1 MGSRFS
7 IFIILIVFFTIFN
20 SKLSFSNTGRN
31 IQITDIIVQ
40 NNQRID
46 KETIL
51 SYLGIEPGDKVN
63 YQILNKKL
71 KEMYGLGLFADI
83 KFRVSGDTLI
93 VLIKEN
99 PMINN
104 IDFIGN
110 KRIKEDAMRSEIKL
124 KSRNVY
130 QKSEVQD
137 TIVLIRDLY
146 KRSGY
151 FSAKIKA
158 QINRLSQNRIDI
170 TFRINEGEK
179 TKIKGVKFI
188 GNKIFSDKR
197 LKGVISTK
205 ESKLWRIMSAGDIYD
220 PDRINYDKDLLR
232 RYYLQEGYADFK
244 IISAIAEL
252 TKDKSGFFVTFS
264 VDEGERYKFGK
275 VKIDNKNYKDMDNKE
290 IEKLSKILEGKNYN
304 INKLDM
310 VMKEIREYGGNLGFA
325 FLDVRPNLN
334 KKKETNEIDV
344 TIMVNK
350 SKKIYVNRIEV
361 QGNTRTKEKV
371 IRREMKFNEGDS
383 FSNSKLKR
391 SEQRIRNLG
400 FFETVGSE
408 NMQTKKNDRT
418 DILFKVKEKQ
428 TGQFSVG
435 GGFSST
441 DGALANVGISE
452 KNFLGKGQDLTLK
465 FTVAERA
472 TQLDFGFTEPYFRGK
487 DIALGLDL
495 FKSKVTYADE
505 SSFDND
511 SLGGGLR
518 FGYMLTERTRH
529 SWNFSY
535 KGETIQGVKS
545 GASEFITNQ
554 KGDYT
559 TSQLSHHLTYYGLND
574 RLNPTK
580 GSRLRI
586 SNSLAGLGG
595 NVSYFKSDIGTS
607 WFRSVSDE
615 YVLSMHF
622 KGGYIFGYNDKKV
635 KLKDRYFLGGDSF
648 AGFQTAG
655 LGPRDTT
662 SANKDALGANMM
674 YTLKTE
680 LRVPIPGIAPQ
691 LGINGVFF
699 GLVGAAADIDEDG
712 GNKIKDDSS
721 PRISAG
727 FGVQWKSPFGPVR
740 VDFAHAV
747 MKEDYDQTQ
756 FLKFNFGAGF

>member
-7 IFIILIVFFTIFN
+7 IFIILIVVFTIF
-20 SKLSFSNTGRN
+20 SAKLSFSNTGRN

-51 SYLGIEPGDKVN
+51 TYLGIEPGDKVN

-170 TFRINEGEK
+170 TFKINEGEK

-290 IEKLSKILEGKNYN
+290 IEKLSKILEGKKYN

-344 TIMVNK
+344 TIMINK
-350 SKKIYVNRIEV
+350 SKKIYVNRIQV
-361 QGNTRTKEKV
+361 QGNTRTKDKV

-400 FFETVGSE
+400 FFETVNSE
-408 NMQTKKNDRT
+408 NVQTKKNDRT
-418 DILFKVKEKQ
+418 DIVFKVKEKQ

-535 KGETIQGVKS
+535 KGETIQGVKV
-545 GASEFITNQ
+545 GASDFITSQ

-595 NVSYFKSDIGTS
+595 NVNYFKSDIGTS
-607 WFRSVSDE
+607 WFRSVTDE
-615 YVLSMHF
+615 YVFSMHF

-655 LGPRDTT
+655 IGPRDST

-699 GLVGAAADIDEDG
+699 GVVGTATEIDEDG
-712 GNKIKDDSS
+712 GDKIKDDSS

>member
-7 IFIILIVFFTIFN
+7 IFIILIIVFTIFN
-20 SKLSFSNTGRN
+20 AKLSFSNTGRN

-110 KRIKEDAMRSEIKL
+110 KKIKDDAMRSEIKL

-137 TIVLIRDLY
+137 TIALIRDLY

-197 LKGVISTK
+197 LKGIVSTK

-264 VDEGERYKFGK
+264 VDEGEKYKFGK

-290 IEKLSKILEGKNYN
+290 IEKLSKILEGKKYN

-310 VMKEIREYGGNLGFA
+310 VMKDIREYGGNLGFA

-371 IRREMKFNEGDS
+371 IRREMKLNEGDS

-441 DGALANVGISE
+441 DGALANVGIAE
-452 KNFLGKGQDLTLK
+452 KNFLGKGQDLILK

-574 RLNPTK
+574 RLDPTK
-580 GSRLRI
+580 GSRFRI

-595 NVSYFKSDIGTS
+595 NVNYFKSDIGIS
-607 WFRSVSDE
+607 SFRSVTDE
-615 YVLSMHF
+615 YVVSMHF

-680 LRVPIPGIAPQ
+680 LRVPIPGIATQ

>member
-7 IFIILIVFFTIFN
+7 IFIILIVFFTIF
-20 SKLSFSNTGRN
+20 SAKLSFSNTGRN

-51 SYLGIEPGDKVN
+51 TYLGIEPGDKVN

-137 TIVLIRDLY
+137 TIALIRDLY

-264 VDEGERYKFGK
+264 LDEGERYKFG
-275 VKIDNKNYKDMDNKE
+275 
-290 IEKLSKILEGKNYN
+290 
-304 INKLDM
+304 
-310 VMKEIREYGGNLGFA
+310 
-325 FLDVRPNLN
+325 
-334 KKKETNEIDV
+334 
-344 TIMVNK
+344 
-350 SKKIYVNRIEV
+350 
-361 QGNTRTKEKV
+361 
-371 IRREMKFNEGDS
+371 
-383 FSNSKLKR
+383 
-391 SEQRIRNLG
+391 
-400 FFETVGSE
+400 
-408 NMQTKKNDRT
+408 
-418 DILFKVKEKQ
+418 
-428 TGQFSVG
+428 
-435 GGFSST
+435 
-441 DGALANVGISE
+441 
-452 KNFLGKGQDLTLK
+452 
-465 FTVAERA
+465 
-472 TQLDFGFTEPYFRGK
+472 
-487 DIALGLDL
+487 
-495 FKSKVTYADE
+495 
-505 SSFDND
+505 
-511 SLGGGLR
+511 
-518 FGYMLTERTRH
+518 
-529 SWNFSY
+529 
-535 KGETIQGVKS
+535 
-545 GASEFITNQ
+545 
-554 KGDYT
+554 
-559 TSQLSHHLTYYGLND
+559 
-574 RLNPTK
+574 
-580 GSRLRI
+580 
-586 SNSLAGLGG
+586 
-595 NVSYFKSDIGTS
+595 
-607 WFRSVSDE
+607 
-615 YVLSMHF
+615 
-622 KGGYIFGYNDKKV
+622 
-635 KLKDRYFLGGDSF
+635 
-648 AGFQTAG
+648 
-655 LGPRDTT
+655 
-662 SANKDALGANMM
+662 
-674 YTLKTE
+674 
-680 LRVPIPGIAPQ
+680 
-691 LGINGVFF
+691 
-699 GLVGAAADIDEDG
+699 
-712 GNKIKDDSS
+712 
-721 PRISAG
+721 
-727 FGVQWKSPFGPVR
+727 
-740 VDFAHAV
+740 
-747 MKEDYDQTQ
+747 
-756 FLKFNFGAGF
+756 

>member
-7 IFIILIVFFTIFN
+7 IFIILIVFFTIF
-20 SKLSFSNTGRN
+20 SAKLSFSNTGRN

-110 KRIKEDAMRSEIKL
+110 KKIKDDAMRSEIKL

-170 TFRINEGEK
+170 TFKINEGEK

-197 LKGVISTK
+197 LKGIVSTK

-290 IEKLSKILEGKNYN
+290 IEKLSKILEGKKYN

-310 VMKEIREYGGNLGFA
+310 VMKDIREYGGNLGFA

-334 KKKETNEIDV
+334 KKKETKEIDV

-361 QGNTRTKEKV
+361 QGNTRTKDKV

-400 FFETVGSE
+400 FFETVNSE
-408 NMQTKKNDRT
+408 NVQTKKNDRT
-418 DILFKVKEKQ
+418 DIVFKVKEKQ

-511 SLGGGLR
+511 ALGGGLR

-535 KGETIQGVKS
+535 KGETIQGVKV
-545 GASEFITNQ
+545 GASDFITSQ

-595 NVSYFKSDIGTS
+595 NVNYFKSDIGTS
-607 WFRSVSDE
+607 WFRSVTDE
-615 YVLSMHF
+615 YVFSMHF

-655 LGPRDTT
+655 IGPRDST

>member
-7 IFIILIVFFTIFN
+7 IFIILIVVFTIF
-20 SKLSFSNTGRN
+20 SAKLSFSNTGRN

-51 SYLGIEPGDKVN
+51 TYLGIEPGDKVN

-290 IEKLSKILEGKNYN
+290 IEKLSKILEGKKYN

-344 TIMVNK
+344 TIMINK
-350 SKKIYVNRIEV
+350 SKKIYVNRIQV
-361 QGNTRTKEKV
+361 QGNTRTKDKV

-400 FFETVGSE
+400 FFETVNSE
-408 NMQTKKNDRT
+408 NVQTKKNDRT
-418 DILFKVKEKQ
+418 DIVFKVKEKQ

-535 KGETIQGVKS
+535 KGETIQGVKV
-545 GASEFITNQ
+545 GASDFITSQ

-595 NVSYFKSDIGTS
+595 NVNYFKSDIGTS
-607 WFRSVSDE
+607 WFRSVTDE
-615 YVLSMHF
+615 YVFSMHF

-635 KLKDRYFLGGDSF
+635 KLKERYFLGGDSF

-655 LGPRDTT
+655 IGPRDST

-699 GLVGAAADIDEDG
+699 GVVGTATEIDEDG
-712 GNKIKDDSS
+712 GGKIKDDSS

>member
-7 IFIILIVFFTIFN
+7 IFIILIVFFTIF
-20 SKLSFSNTGRN
+20 SAKLSFSNTGRN

-110 KRIKEDAMRSEIKL
+110 KRIKEDIMRSEIKL

-170 TFRINEGEK
+170 TFKINEGEK

-290 IEKLSKILEGKNYN
+290 IEKLSKILEGKKYN

-344 TIMVNK
+344 TIMINK
-350 SKKIYVNRIEV
+350 SKKIYVNRIQV
-361 QGNTRTKEKV
+361 QGNTRTKDKV

-400 FFETVGSE
+400 FFETVNSE
-408 NMQTKKNDRT
+408 NVQTKKNDRT
-418 DILFKVKEKQ
+418 DIVFKVKEKQ

-535 KGETIQGVKS
+535 KGETIQGVKV
-545 GASEFITNQ
+545 GASDFITSQ

-595 NVSYFKSDIGTS
+595 NVNYFKSDIGTS
-607 WFRSVSDE
+607 WFRSVTDE
-615 YVLSMHF
+615 YVFSMHF

-655 LGPRDTT
+655 IGPRDST

-699 GLVGAAADIDEDG
+699 GVVGTATEIDEDG
-712 GNKIKDDSS
+712 GDKIKDDSS

>member
-1 MGSRFS
+1 MALYSS
-7 IFIILIVFFTIFN
+7 V
-20 SKLSFSNTGRN
+20 
-31 IQITDIIVQ
+31 
-40 NNQRID
+40 
-46 KETIL
+46 
-51 SYLGIEPGDKVN
+51 
-63 YQILNKKL
+63 
-71 KEMYGLGLFADI
+71 
-83 KFRVSGDTLI
+83 
-93 VLIKEN
+93 EN
-99 PMINN
+99 
-104 IDFIGN
+104 
-110 KRIKEDAMRSEIKL
+110 
-124 KSRNVY
+124 V
-130 QKSEVQD
+130 
-137 TIVLIRDLY
+137 
-146 KRSGY
+146 
-151 FSAKIKA
+151 
-158 QINRLSQNRIDI
+158 
-170 TFRINEGEK
+170 
-179 TKIKGVKFI
+179 
-188 GNKIFSDKR
+188 
-197 LKGVISTK
+197 
-205 ESKLWRIMSAGDIYD
+205 
-220 PDRINYDKDLLR
+220 
-232 RYYLQEGYADFK
+232 
-244 IISAIAEL
+244 
-252 TKDKSGFFVTFS
+252 
-264 VDEGERYKFGK
+264 
-275 VKIDNKNYKDMDNKE
+275 
-290 IEKLSKILEGKNYN
+290 
-304 INKLDM
+304 
-310 VMKEIREYGGNLGFA
+310 
-325 FLDVRPNLN
+325 
-334 KKKETNEIDV
+334 
-344 TIMVNK
+344 
-350 SKKIYVNRIEV
+350 
-361 QGNTRTKEKV
+361 
-371 IRREMKFNEGDS
+371 
-383 FSNSKLKR
+383 
-391 SEQRIRNLG
+391 
-400 FFETVGSE
+400 
-408 NMQTKKNDRT
+408 QTKKNDRT
-418 DILFKVKEKQ
+418 DIVFNVQEKQ

-511 SLGGGLR
+511 SLGGGVR

-535 KGETIQGVKS
+535 KGETIQGVKV
-545 GASEFITNQ
+545 GASDFITSQ

-595 NVSYFKSDIGTS
+595 NVNYFKSDIGTS
-607 WFRSVSDE
+607 WFRSVTDE
-615 YVLSMHF
+615 YVFSMHF

-655 LGPRDTT
+655 IGPRDSS

-699 GLVGAAADIDEDG
+699 GVVGTATEIDEDG
-712 GNKIKDDSS
+712 GDKIKDDSS

>member
-7 IFIILIVFFTIFN
+7 IFIILIVVFTIFN

-71 KEMYGLGLFADI
+71 KKMYGLGLFEDI

-110 KRIKEDAMRSEIKL
+110 KKIKEDAMRSEIKL

-137 TIVLIRDLY
+137 TIALIRDLY

-197 LKGVISTK
+197 LRGIVSTK

-264 VDEGERYKFGK
+264 LDEGERYKFGK

-310 VMKEIREYGGNLGFA
+310 VIKDIREYGGNLGFA

-350 SKKIYVNRIEV
+350 SRKIYVNRIEV

-371 IRREMKFNEGDS
+371 IRREMKFNEGDG

-400 FFETVGSE
+400 FFETVNSE
-408 NMQTKKNDRT
+408 NVQTKKNDRT
-418 DILFKVKEKQ
+418 DIVFKVQEKQ

-535 KGETIQGVKS
+535 KGETIKGVKT
-545 GASEFITNQ
+545 GASEYITNQ

-574 RLNPTK
+574 RLKPTK
-580 GSRLRI
+580 GTRFRI

-607 WFRSVSDE
+607 WFRSVTGE

-655 LGPRDTT
+655 IGPRDTS
-662 SANKDALGANMM
+662 SANKDALGSNMM

-699 GLVGAAADIDEDG
+699 GIVGAAAEIDEDG
-712 GNKIKDDSS
+712 GNKIKDDTS

-747 MKEDYDQTQ
+747 MKEDYDRTQ